1 LLFAAYAVFLVLIVW
16 AFARIGAG
24 RTPAHEGSLWRPVTL
39 VVSLASLLLF
49 VALVPQQNGAL
60 DLGAVIVTAGIA
72 GSTLYAIGAAVW
84 TGVGAYRLRA
94 TGWVLSAIAFGIPS
108 TLTLGVPLLGL
119 LAFPL
124 APLSRHAS
132 ERRQAGGAAA

>member
-1 LLFAAYAVFLVLIVW
+1 LLFAAYAIFLVLIVW

-24 RTPAHEGSLWRPVTL
+24 RTPGHEESPWRPVTL
-39 VVSLASLLLF
+39 VVSVASLLLF
-49 VALVPQQNGAL
+49 MTLVPQQHGAL
-60 DLGAVIVTAGIA
+60 DLGVVIVTSGTA
-72 GSTLYAIGAAVW
+72 GSTLYAIGAVVW

-94 TGWVLSAIAFGIPS
+94 IGWVLSAIAFGIPS
-108 TLTLGVPLLGL
+108 TLTLGLPLLGL

-132 ERRQAGGAAA
+132 ERRQAGRAAA